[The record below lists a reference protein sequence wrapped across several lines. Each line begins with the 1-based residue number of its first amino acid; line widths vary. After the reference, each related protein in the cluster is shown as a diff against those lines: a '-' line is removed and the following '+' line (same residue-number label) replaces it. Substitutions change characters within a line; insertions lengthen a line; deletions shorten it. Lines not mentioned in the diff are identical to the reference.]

1 MPSLL
6 DFLTGN
12 SVEHSDFIET
22 QAENAFLKTR
32 LDDAEIKID
41 DLEESLL
48 EIADAFDN
56 IGWSPL
62 DKVSAKEMPLATVKK
77 ASEVSRSMLAV
88 NPFVKAGVEARI
100 AYIWGNGVD
109 FDKIEDAT
117 KESMKKNR
125 KIMFSPQAYAER
137 ERTAATDGN
146 IFTALHREDTSMF
159 RIPLEQIAG
168 SVSNPENQEEIW
180 YYKREWKVSKTNSTT
195 GVEKQETFIRYYPS
209 LPYATKLEDEGKTVP
224 KRWGKHGVDQN
235 YVMQHEAVNKQVGWR
250 WGIPDIMPVLF
261 FAKVY
266 KEYLEDNVTLVKAYS
281 RIANQVKSPTQA
293 SANSAAVQIGS
304 TPTRDPI
311 TGEMRSVGATAITG
325 LQTELVPTGLSGS
338 QVDFSNGSPL
348 AAGIAAGL
356 EVSLDDVMPGESS
369 GTATGISVTTLRAM
383 ESRQQL
389 WGDSM
394 VDLFEFWGDEDVEI
408 TWRNI
413 DEDETHRR
421 VQSVQLAYDGGLL
434 HQEEARKEVLEMLR
448 IVPTSEEM
456 PVSPAIQAAEKAAEQ
471 AEAVAKATPAV
482 VPGQGKSGSVGSVN
496 SGRGQVKEAV
506 KKSMANK

>member
-1 MPSLL
+1 MPRLL
-6 DFLTGN
+6 DFLNGTDTQ
-12 SVEHSDFIET
+12 HADFIAT
-22 QAENAFLKTR
+22 QAENALLR
-32 LDDAEIKID
+32 NHLDSAEIRID

-62 DKVSAKEMPLATVKK
+62 DSQSATEMPLGTVKK
-77 ASEVSRSMLAV
+77 ASEVARAMLAV

-109 FDKIEDAT
+109 FDKLEDST
-117 KESMKKNR
+117 KKIMKKNR
-125 KIMFSPQAYAER
+125 KILFSPQGYAER
-137 ERTAATDGN
+137 ERIAATDGN
-146 IFTALHREDTSMF
+146 VFTALHRDDTSMF
-159 RIPLEQIAG
+159 RIPLAQIAG
-168 SVSNPENQEEIW
+168 SVSNPENAEEIW
-180 YYKREWKVSKTNSTT
+180 YYKRQWKVRKTNSTN
-195 GVEKQETFIRYYPS
+195 GVEKDEEFTRYYPS
-209 LPYATKLEDEGKTVP
+209 LSYATKLEDSGKAVP
-224 KRWGKHGVDQN
+224 KRWGKFGVDQN
-235 YVMQHEAVNKQVGWR
+235 YVIQHEAVNKQVGWR
-250 WGIPDIMPVLF
+250 WGVPDIMPVIF

-281 RIANQVKSPTQA
+281 RIANQVKAPTQA
-293 SANSAAVQIGS
+293 TANSAAVQIGS

-356 EVSLDDVMPGESS
+356 EVSLDDVMPGENP
-369 GTATGISVTTLRAM
+369 TAGGISVTTLRAM

-389 WGDSM
+389 WGDSF
-394 VDLFEFWGDEDVEI
+394 VDLFEFWGDEDVEV

-448 IVPTSEEM
+448 IVPTSDEM
-456 PVSPAIQAAEKAAEQ
+456 PVAPAIEAAEVAAEQ
-471 AEAVAKATPAV
+471 AAEVAKATPTV

-496 SGRGQVKEAV
+496 SGKGQVKQAV
-506 KKSMANK
+506 KKSMNQ